1 MSDKPI
7 SPVFGRSAMRR
18 QRACFSAADRLSEKN
33 TQDCRN
39 FSLIKM
45 ERCSQN
51 LETLELEKYFFTEFF
66 LSENVFLRSK
76 ISYSS
81 YYPLIEKYYDDSTM
95 FLNRWTTQ
103 LSKSKIINYF

>member
-7 SPVFGRSAMRR
+7 SPGFGSFAIRR
-18 QRACFSAADRLSEKN
+18 QRASCSAADRLSEEN

-51 LETLELEKYFFTEFF
+51 LETLELEKYFFTGFF
-66 LSENVFLRSK
+66 LSKNVFLRSK
-76 ISYSS
+76 ILYLSY
-81 YYPLIEKYYDDSTM
+81 
-95 FLNRWTTQ
+95 
-103 LSKSKIINYF
+103 

>member
-7 SPVFGRSAMRR
+7 SPGFGSSAIRR
-18 QRACFSAADRLSEKN
+18 QRASCSAADRLSEEN

-51 LETLELEKYFFTEFF
+51 LETLELGKYFFTEFF
-66 LSENVFLRSK
+66 IKKRVLEIENFIFILL
-76 ISYSS
+76 IIFG
-81 YYPLIEKYYDDSTM
+81 YYPLIKKYYHSTM
-95 FLNRWTTQ
+95 CLNW
-103 LSKSKIINYF
+103 

>member
-7 SPVFGRSAMRR
+7 RPGFGSSAMRR
-18 QRACFSAADRLSEKN
+18 RRASCSAADRLSEEN

-51 LETLELEKYFFTEFF
+51 LETLELEKYFFTELFV
-66 LSENVFLRSK
+66 SENVFL
-76 ISYSS
+76 
-81 YYPLIEKYYDDSTM
+81 
-95 FLNRWTTQ
+95 
-103 LSKSKIINYF
+103 